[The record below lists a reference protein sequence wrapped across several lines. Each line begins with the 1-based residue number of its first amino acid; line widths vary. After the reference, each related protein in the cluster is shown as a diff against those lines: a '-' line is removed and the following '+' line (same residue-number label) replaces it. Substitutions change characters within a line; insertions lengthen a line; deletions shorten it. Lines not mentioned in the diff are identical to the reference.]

1 MDQGFEALYEAYF
14 PRIYAFLLKLTEDRD
29 LAEELT
35 QETFYQAFVSF
46 HRFRGESDVFTW
58 LASIGK
64 HTYYRHLRR
73 SRHQTESLDAGKL
86 AEMFEVAEPSEPP
99 AETVERRLQAE
110 AARRALEELPAKYR
124 DVFILRVYAEM
135 SYAQIGQALQISEN
149 SARVVY
155 YRAKKMLMEAMKD
168 GNDV

>member
-64 HTYYRHLRR
+64 HTYY
-73 SRHQTESLDAGKL
+73 
-86 AEMFEVAEPSEPP
+86 
-99 AETVERRLQAE
+99 
-110 AARRALEELPAKYR
+110 
-124 DVFILRVYAEM
+124 
-135 SYAQIGQALQISEN
+135 
-149 SARVVY
+149 
-155 YRAKKMLMEAMKD
+155 
-168 GNDV
+168 